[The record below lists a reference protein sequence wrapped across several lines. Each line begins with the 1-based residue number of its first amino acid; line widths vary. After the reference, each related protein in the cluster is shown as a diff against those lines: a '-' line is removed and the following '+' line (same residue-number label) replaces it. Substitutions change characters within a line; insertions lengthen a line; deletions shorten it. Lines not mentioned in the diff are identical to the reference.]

1 MANGGPKR
9 KQSSHRPP
17 KHHESLEIKKAKTEK
32 NFDIKEEVKE
42 QSPNPEIKPVVDD
55 INELFGKHVLGKIKG
70 YENFN
75 HKENKYLSALEFSW
89 AVDGSE

>member
-1 MANGGPKR
+1 LDEDNYNINEMSMANGGPKR

-42 QSPNPEIKPVVDD
+42 
-55 INELFGKHVLGKIKG
+55 
-70 YENFN
+70 
-75 HKENKYLSALEFSW
+75 
-89 AVDGSE
+89 